1 MQEDIGR
8 HHNSNNLNGGHQSE
22 PTTPP
27 EYRETSSGFPTVF
40 SRPNRYSTS
49 SLTSPLGLYNRPGRS
64 ASQLTSPQHGLIS
77 SRYTMDENAIMSN
90 SGSASISRR
99 NSEDDDKE
107 QAVRQDPSSHRSS
120 NQ

>member
-1 MQEDIGR
+1 
-8 HHNSNNLNGGHQSE
+8 
-22 PTTPP
+22 
-27 EYRETSSGFPTVF
+27 
-40 SRPNRYSTS
+40 
-49 SLTSPLGLYNRPGRS
+49 
-64 ASQLTSPQHGLIS
+64 
-77 SRYTMDENAIMSN
+77 MDENAIMSN